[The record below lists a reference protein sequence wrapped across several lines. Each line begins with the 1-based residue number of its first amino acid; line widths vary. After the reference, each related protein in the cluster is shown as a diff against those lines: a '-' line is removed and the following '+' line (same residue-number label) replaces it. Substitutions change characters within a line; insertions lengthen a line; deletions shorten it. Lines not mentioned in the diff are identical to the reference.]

1 MADVATK
8 LVLHPL
14 AVVLHPSLDGV
25 LFPVRPALP
34 DGAAAVKIH
43 SPHHPGLQDLDE
55 GVVDVLV
62 GPLGR
67 FADGAPFPGIGV
79 PSLADMGLFRLKT
92 ADEYSPQVFHP
103 LRLGLLHP
111 RRTGVGLVASIPA
124 VGAVHFV
131 DGKQQIIIGYKRI
144 KELSSSLHGIPSF

>member
-67 FADGAPFPGIGV
+67 FADGAPFPGVRV
-79 PSLADMGLFRLKT
+79 PPLADMGLFRLKA

-103 LRLGLLHP
+103 LRFGFFHP
-111 RRTGVGLVASIPA
+111 RRAGVGVVALAPM
-124 VGAVHFV
+124 VGAVDFIN
-131 DGKQQIIIGYKRI
+131 GKQQIII
-144 KELSSSLHGIPSF
+144 

>member
-43 SPHHPGLQDLDE
+43 SLHHPGLQDLDE
-55 GVVDVLV
+55 GVVNILV

-67 FADGAPFPGIGV
+67 FADGAPLPGVRV
-79 PSLADMGLFRLKT
+79 PPLADMGLFRFKT

-103 LRLGLLHP
+103 LRFGFFHP
-111 RRTGVGLVASIPA
+111 RRAG
-124 VGAVHFV
+124 VGAVALAPMVGAV
-131 DGKQQIIIGYKRI
+131 DFIDGEQQIIV
-144 KELSSSLHGIPSF
+144 

>member
-1 MADVATK
+1 MADVTAK
-8 LVLHPL
+8 LVLRPL

-34 DGAAAVKIH
+34 DRAAAVKIH
-43 SPHHPGLQDLDE
+43 SLHHPGLQDLDE

-67 FADGAPFPGIGV
+67 FADGAPFPGVRV
-79 PSLADMGLFRLKT
+79 PPLADMGIFRLKA

-103 LRLGLLHP
+103 LRLGLFHP
-111 RRTGVGLVASIPA
+111 SRTGVGLVTSIPV

-131 DGKQQIIIGYKRI
+131 DGKQQIII
-144 KELSSSLHGIPSF
+144 